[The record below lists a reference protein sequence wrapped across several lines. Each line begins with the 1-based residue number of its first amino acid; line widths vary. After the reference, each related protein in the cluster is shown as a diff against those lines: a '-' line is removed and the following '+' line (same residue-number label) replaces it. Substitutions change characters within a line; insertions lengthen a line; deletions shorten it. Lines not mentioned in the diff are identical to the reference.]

1 MSDGTPPPFEPD
13 SSGSEPAPDPAPP
26 EPVPPHP
33 AGEGEPFWTY
43 IDVAVFAGSALP
55 CILLG
60 VGIVKLFFW
69 LLGWKTQDLALVAVP
84 AQGIGYLL
92 LFGVL
97 YLMFRLYDRPF
108 WRSLGW
114 VVPQLS
120 PLWVVSS
127 GMGAA
132 IVVVFVGNLIQTPNT
147 ENEITR
153 MMKDPASLA
162 MMVVFGVLVAPL
174 CEELAFRGFLQPLL
188 VRSFGVVPG
197 VLGAAIPFGL
207 LHYREYG
214 NSWRHALLISRAGA
228 AFGWMRQ
235 STRSTLASSLMHAAY
250 NALFFAA
257 YFATRGAAR

>member
-1 MSDGTPPPFEPD
+1 M
-13 SSGSEPAPDPAPP
+13 
-26 EPVPPHP
+26 
-33 AGEGEPFWTY
+33 
-43 IDVAVFAGSALP
+43 AVFAGSAVP
-55 CILLG
+55 CILVGL
-60 VGIVKLFFW
+60 GIVKLLYW
-69 LLGWKTQDLALVAVP
+69 LLGWKPHSDALIAVP
-84 AQGIGYLL
+84 AQGVGYLL

-114 VVPQLS
+114 VAPQLS
-120 PLWVVSS
+120 PLWVIGS

-132 IVVVFVGNLIQTPNT
+132 IVVVLVGNLIHTPNT

-153 MMKDPASLA
+153 LMKDPASLA
-162 MMVVFGVLVAPL
+162 VMAVFGVLVAPM

-197 VLGAAIPFGL
+197 ILGAAVPFGL

-214 NSWRHALLISRAGA
+214 NSWRHALLVSLAGA

-235 STRSTLASSLMHAAY
+235 ATRSTLASSLMHAAY

-257 YFATRGAAR
+257 FFAAGGPRNG